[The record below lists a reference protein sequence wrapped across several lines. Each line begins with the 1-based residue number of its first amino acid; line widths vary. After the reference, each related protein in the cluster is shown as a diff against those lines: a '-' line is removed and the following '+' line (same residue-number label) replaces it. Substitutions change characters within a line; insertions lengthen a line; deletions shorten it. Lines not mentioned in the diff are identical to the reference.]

1 ETLVEIQ
8 KKNEQVIDTISKDE
22 LVVSEFV
29 TDEAQGKVESF
40 RAFIEANK
48 DELSALQILYS
59 QPYGARRLTYG
70 AVKELAQ
77 AIKLPPYNLTP
88 EGLWRAYERLD
99 KSRVRGAGPSKLLT
113 EVISLVRYALA
124 QRERL
129 EPFSLTVEERYKHW
143 ILDQEE
149 AGRTFNEEQ
158 LEWLVMIRNHIAAS
172 VTIEMEDFE
181 DVPFNQKGGA
191 IRVSQLFGAELDGIL
206 NEMSQVL
213 VG

>member
-1 ETLVEIQ
+1 MTE
-8 KKNEQVIDTISKDE
+8 
-22 LVVSEFV
+22 
-29 TDEAQGKVESF
+29 EAQGKVESF

-70 AVKELAQ
+70 AVKELAG

-88 EGLWRAYERLD
+88 EDLWRAYERLD

-113 EVISLVRYALA
+113 EVISLVRFALA
-124 QRERL
+124 QRETL
-129 EPFSLTVEERYKHW
+129 EPFPLTVEERYKHW
-143 ILDQEE
+143 ILDQKE
-149 AGRTFNEEQ
+149 AGRTFSEEQ
-158 LEWLVMIRNHIAAS
+158 LEWLGMIKEHIAAS

-206 NEMSQVL
+206 DELSQVL